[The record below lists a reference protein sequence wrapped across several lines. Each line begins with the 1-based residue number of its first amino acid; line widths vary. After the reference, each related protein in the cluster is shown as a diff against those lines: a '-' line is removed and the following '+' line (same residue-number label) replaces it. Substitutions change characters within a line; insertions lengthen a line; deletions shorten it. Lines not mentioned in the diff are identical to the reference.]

1 MMDKAK
7 IKTLVK
13 IHQFIHEIEGL
24 KRLLR
29 HSWLSDDRRESVAEQ
44 TWRMAMM
51 ALLFHEEIEVK
62 VDIHKV
68 IKMIL
73 IHDLAEVYA
82 GDYVVFKHVPKDKHE
97 LEFVALQKLV
107 KTLPQQLAEE
117 FVSLWQEFE
126 DKKTN
131 EGKFATAL
139 DKLEV
144 IIQHNEAKLESWEEK
159 EYSMNYYYAYD
170 EVKFSEVLTV
180 FRDLVLVETIEKIER
195 EV

>member
-1 MMDKAK
+1 MDKAK